1 MPLYVR
7 TLLATGPPDEVAVA
21 ARDHHEHLRDLRAR
35 GKLRVAGEFKNG
47 EGFLEI
53 FEAEDLL
60 EARRELESDQKEL
73 EAQSIGGAS
82 PLVAEG
88 LGTWML
94 REWVELEFD

>member
-7 TLLATGPPDEVAVA
+7 TLLVTGPPDEVAVA
-21 ARDHHEHLRDLRAR
+21 ARDHREHLRDLRAR

-53 FEAEDLL
+53 FEAADL
-60 EARRELESDQKEL
+60 L

-94 REWVELEFD
+94 REWVELDFD

>member
-7 TLLATGPPDEVAVA
+7 TLLVTGPVDEVVA
-21 ARDHHEHLRDLRAR
+21 ASEKHREHLRDLHVQ
-35 GKLRVAGEFKNG
+35 GKLRAAGEFKNG

-53 FEAEDLL
+53 FDARDLM
-60 EARRELESDQKEL
+60 D
-73 EAQSIGGAS
+73 AQSIAGAS

-94 REWVELEFD
+94 REWTESKF